1 MGALEE
7 FFKSRYAPHYGC
19 YYLYK
24 VSEVLKNNGKPKI
37 SEIINLN
44 ED

>member
-19 YYLYK
+19 YDSYK
-24 VSEVLKNNGKPKI
+24 VSEVLKNDGKPKI
-37 SEIINLN
+37 VEIINLD